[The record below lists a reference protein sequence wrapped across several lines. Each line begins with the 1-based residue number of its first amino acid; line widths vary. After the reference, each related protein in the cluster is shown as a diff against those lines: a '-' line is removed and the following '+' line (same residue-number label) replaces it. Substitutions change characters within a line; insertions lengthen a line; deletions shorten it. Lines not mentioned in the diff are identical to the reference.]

1 MSNLV
6 KTVLTILG
14 ATILAVPFAYGAGSG
29 PMSGGGDT
37 GGMTSAPRMTPQQMA
52 VRSYN
57 AGLKHKQRAQEY
69 EDKAA
74 TAKDDKDRAKLLGKA
89 KDQYEDA
96 IDDYRKAIGYDN
108 RAYQAMN
115 ELGYAFRKTGSYD
128 DAVKAYNTA
137 LVVKP
142 DFAPAI
148 EYRGEAYL
156 ALSQFKQVQDA
167 YLALVRADQ
176 DQAATLMRAMEAWL
190 NTHQETASAD
200 ADAKAF
206 SDWIIERKAVAVNT
220 VSLSTNNVR
229 AWN

>member
-1 MSNLV
+1 MTKLSV
-6 KTVLTILG
+6 
-14 ATILAVPFAYGAGSG
+14 ILAASVLAVVPFAYGAGSG

-37 GGMTSAPRMTPQQMA
+37 GGMTSAPRMTPQQLA

-57 AGLKHKQRAQEY
+57 AGLKHKERAQDY
-69 EDKAA
+69 EAKAA
-74 TAKDDKDRAKLLGKA
+74 EAKDDKDKQKQLGKA

-115 ELGYAFRKTGSYD
+115 ELGFAYRKVGNYE

-137 LVVKP
+137 LAVKS

-156 ALSQFKQVQDA
+156 ALSQYKQVQDA

-176 DQAATLMRAMEAWL
+176 DQAAALMRAMEAWL
-190 NTHQETASAD
+190 NTQQDNPTP
-200 ADAKAF
+200 DAKEF
-206 SDWIIERKAVAVNT
+206 SDWVLERKAVAVNT

-229 AWN
+229 PWN

>member
-1 MSNLV
+1 MSDLV
-6 KTVLTILG
+6 KTLVTILG
-14 ATILAVPFAYGAGSG
+14 ATILAVPLAYGAGSG
-29 PMSGGGDT
+29 PMSGGGGDT

-74 TAKDDKDRAKLLGKA
+74 AAKDDKDREKQLAKA

-115 ELGYAFRKTGSYD
+115 ELGFAFRKTGSYD

-156 ALSQFKQVQDA
+156 ALAQFKQVQDA

-176 DQAATLMRAMEAWL
+176 DQAAALMRAMEAWL
-190 NTHQETASAD
+190 NTHQEGMS